1 MSGPLISVIL
11 PTRNRA
17 HSLLAALAS
26 VLQQTWRNLEVLV
39 VDDASTDGTAEVLQ
53 DVTDPRVRYVRL
65 EQPHGASGARNAG
78 IAAAQG
84 EWIAFQDSDDLWL
97 PDKLRQQQ
105 ECAAA
110 HPGGVGVYTSYW
122 RDDGQSRET
131 LPHPGPGLDGD
142 VLARLTRGNFIT
154 TQTLMVRADV
164 LHRLGGFD
172 PEFLALNDWDLVLRL
187 AQLGP
192 IHWVPEPLVEYRL
205 QPDSLTT
212 SPEKFIQS
220 YQGILEKHRTLV
232 APDARRAAWHW
243 AVMGNRLCRE
253 GHRPAGRKFMS
264 QAWHLRPFDLRYAG
278 AWFLSW
284 LPSALF
290 RMLTRA
296 YGNLRSTT

>member
-1 MSGPLISVIL
+1 MSDPLVSVIL

-17 HSLLAALAS
+17 HSVLAALAS

-39 VDDASTDGTAEVLQ
+39 VDDASTDGTAEVLNAE
-53 DVTDPRVRYVRL
+53 TDPRVRYVRL

-97 PDKLRQQQ
+97 PDKLRRQL

-110 HPGGVGVYTSYW
+110 HPDCVGVYTSYW
-122 RDDGQSRET
+122 RDDGQSREVR
-131 LPHPGPGLDGD
+131 PRPGPGLDGD

-164 LHRLGGFD
+164 ARSLGGFD
-172 PEFLALNDWDLVLRL
+172 PKFLALNDWDLVLRL

-253 GHRPAGRKFMS
+253 GHRPAGREYLGR
-264 QAWHLRPFDLRYAG
+264 AWRLRPFDLRYAG

-284 LPSALF
+284 LPPALF

-296 YGNLRSTT
+296 YGNLRSTP